1 MSPGASLS
9 GAIFN
14 DNPSPRQ
21 ARGKLGSG
29 RADDDDKVGACG
41 VFTKAG
47 DLEGFVS
54 AIERLSQNPALCA
67 QMGRNGREFILRNL
81 TKEVGTSKYVEVIKS
96 VAL

>member
-1 MSPGASLS
+1 MS
-9 GAIFN
+9 
-14 DNPSPRQ
+14 
-21 ARGKLGSG
+21 SG
-29 RADDDDKVGACG
+29 RAVLANFDEGELKNILEGCYDNDNDNDNKVGACG

-81 TKEVGTSKYVEVIKS
+81 TKEVGTRKYVEVIKS